1 MRGHLPSSAPGAV
14 IRTLLVSPQQ
24 RGAYATIGDALA
36 AATDDSVI
44 AVAPGTYAEAI
55 FVTGK
60 RLKLVSSD
68 PSGGAVTLDASA
80 IPYPAVSAR
89 NATLT
94 IEGFTLVAAD
104 APVVTARGTQLA
116 LHACDLTARFGPGVD
131 LAGGSIDLRKCT
143 ITGAQYGVV
152 VEDAPGTIDDCQI
165 SEVAEDGIIVRIGAD
180 PVITATVVR
189 GCGRRGVYVYQFGK
203 PTLEGCEVTQTGDA
217 GVVVAHQSSP
227 TIRRCKIH
235 DTQGVGVSVARG
247 CGGAIEECQIENT
260 GVPAVDIAEGATTTL
275 VTARP
280 DAPPLTIGDGAPAA
294 GGDAAAVEALLGE
307 LETMVGLA
315 GVKDE
320 VRALIDEIQVNEWR
334 RSAGLSVGAM
344 SHHLV
349 FAGAPGTGKTT
360 VARIY
365 GKLLAALGVL
375 PKGAFKEVSRRD
387 LVGQYLGHTAEKT
400 SAAFEEARGGVLF
413 IDEAYT
419 LSRTMGSGGDFG
431 QESIDT
437 LVKLM
442 EDHRHEIAVIA
453 AGYTAEM
460 DEFISANPGLAS
472 RFTKTIV
479 FENYSPEELVRIVRR
494 MCAADDYV
502 LGDDVEP
509 VLLRHFAAV
518 ERDANFGNARDA
530 RKLFESVRKAQAQ
543 RLRVLGRRPSLDE
556 LRILQLADLEAVVT
570 A

>member
-1 MRGHLPSSAPGAV
+1 MFGV
-14 IRTLLVSPQQ
+14 TIRTLLVSPQQ

-60 RLKLVSSD
+60 RLRLVGAD
-68 PSGGAVTLDASA
+68 PAGGPVTLDATD

-89 NATLT
+89 NATLA
-94 IEGFTLVAAD
+94 IEGFTLRSAD
-104 APVVTARGTQLA
+104 AAVVTARGTQLS
-116 LHACDLTARFGPGVD
+116 LSGCDLGARFGPGVD
-131 LAGGSIDLRKCT
+131 LAGGSIEMRKCT
-143 ITGAQYGVV
+143 ITGAQFGIV
-152 VEDAPGTIDDCQI
+152 VEDAAGTIEDCQI

-180 PVITATVVR
+180 PLITATTVR

-217 GVVVAHQSSP
+217 GVMVAHQSAP
-227 TIRRCKIH
+227 TIRRCKVH
-235 DTQGVGVSVARG
+235 DTQGVGISFARG
-247 CGGAIEECQIENT
+247 CAGLVEECQIENT
-260 GVPAVDIAEGATTTL
+260 GVPALDIAEGATPT
-275 VTARP
+275 VIAARP
-280 DAPPLTIGDGAPAA
+280 DAPPLTIGDASPAG
-294 GGDAAAVEALLGE
+294 GGDAAAVEALLAD
-307 LETMVGLA
+307 LDTMVGLA

-419 LSRTMGSGGDFG
+419 LSRSMGSGGDFG

-472 RFTKTIV
+472 RFTKTVV
-479 FENYSPEELVRIVRR
+479 FENYTPEELVRIVRR
-494 MCAADDYV
+494 MCAADDYL
-502 LGDDVEP
+502 LGDQVEP
-509 VLLRHFAAV
+509 ALLRHFDQV

-543 RLRVLGRRPSLDE
+543 RLRILGRRPTLDE
-556 LRILQLADLEAVVT
+556 LRILEQADLEAVI

>member
-1 MRGHLPSSAPGAV
+1 MPTSSPGAT
-14 IRTLLVSPQQ
+14 IRTLLVAPQQ

-60 RLKLVSSD
+60 RLKLVSAD
-68 PSGGAVTLDASA
+68 PAGGAVTLDAAA

-89 NATLT
+89 NASLT
-94 IEGFTLVAAD
+94 IEGFTLRSAD
-104 APVVTARGTQLA
+104 APAVTARGAQLA
-116 LHACDLTARFGPGVD
+116 LHDCALTAGFGPGVD
-131 LAGGSIDLRKCT
+131 LAGGSIEMRRCT
-143 ITGAQYGVV
+143 VTGAQYGVV

-180 PVITATVVR
+180 PVITGTVVR
-189 GCGRRGVYVYQFGK
+189 GCGRRGVYVYQFGR
-203 PTLEGCEVTQTGDA
+203 PTIEGCEVTQTGDA
-217 GVVVAHQSSP
+217 GIAVAHQSAP
-227 TIRRCKIH
+227 TIRRSRIH
-235 DTQGVGVSVARG
+235 DTRGAGITVARG

-275 VTARP
+275 VSARP
-280 DAPPLTIGDGAPAA
+280 DAAPLTIGDGAPAA
-294 GGDAAAVEALLGE
+294 GGDAAAVEALLAD
-307 LETMVGLA
+307 LDSMVGLA

-334 RSAGLSVGAM
+334 RSAGLSVGATG
-344 SHHLV
+344 HHLV

-375 PKGAFKEVSRRD
+375 PMGAFKEVSRRD

-460 DEFISANPGLAS
+460 DEFIAANPGLAS

-479 FENYSPEELVRIVRR
+479 FENYSPEDLVRIVRR
-494 MCAADDYV
+494 MCAADDYA
-502 LGDDVEP
+502 LADDVEP

-518 ERDANFGNARDA
+518 ERDAGFGNARDA
-530 RKLFESVRKAQAQ
+530 RKLFESMRKAQAQ
-543 RLRVLGRRPSLDE
+543 RLRVLGRRPTLDE
-556 LRILQLADLEAVVT
+556 LRLLHRADLEAVVGT
-570 A
+570 AGS